1 MPEAAKGLV
10 ERDLA
15 EVLRKLLDR
24 REIRFVRG
32 PRQAGKT
39 TLLRMLESSVRKGR
53 DCVFLNMELPDY
65 RREFAKDPLAFAD
78 RFRKDRP
85 PVMFL
90 DEIQSCDGAGPGLK
104 LIYDNRDVKMVVS
117 GSSTM
122 DLGQRVMP
130 SLVGRAFPF
139 ELLTFGF
146 GEFLRANDTGLARLF
161 YNARSEVRGFVEG
174 GGAPKEKPFQGE
186 LQKLLE
192 EYLVLG
198 GYPGAV
204 LAGRR
209 GEPEL
214 VLNSI
219 RAIYLEKDISSI
231 FRIRD
236 SALFEDFARA
246 LAFAAPTVLNVSDV
260 AGQLGLSHPTAL
272 EFLSILENT
281 YIIALLRPYHRNLVT
296 ELRKARRI
304 CFLDG
309 GLRNSLIGNFTCFA
323 RREDRGKLLENYVFR
338 ELRDAF
344 GGWELK
350 YWRTTGKAEVDFV
363 LVRGETVVPV
373 EVKLGGKPG
382 RSFWSF
388 CDAYRPRRALV
399 VTLDRF
405 GVERRGGTTVCHLP
419 AVWL

>member
-1 MPEAAKGLV
+1 MVKGLV

-15 EVLRKLLDR
+15 RKLGGLMDR
-24 REIRFVRG
+24 REILLVRG

-39 TLLRMLESSVRKGR
+39 TLLRMLESALAGDR
-53 DCVFLNMELPDY
+53 DCVYLNMELPDY
-65 RREFAKDPLAFAD
+65 RREFATDPLAFAR

-85 PVMFL
+85 LVMFL
-90 DEIQSCDGAGPGLK
+90 DEIQSCEGAGPALK
-104 LIYDNRDVKMVVS
+104 LIYDTEDVKMVVS

-122 DLGQRVMP
+122 ELGARVLP

-146 GEFLRANDTGLARLF
+146 GEFLRANDESLARTF
-161 YNARSEVRGFVEG
+161 YDGRRAVRKFLEG
-174 GGAPKEKPFQGE
+174 GPAPKMPPFPAE
-186 LQKLLE
+186 LRKLLE

-204 LAGRR
+204 MAGRR

-219 RAIYLEKDISSI
+219 RAIYLEKDISAI

-246 LAFAAPTVLNVSDV
+246 LAFAAPTVLNVSEI
-260 AGQLGLSHPTAL
+260 AGPLGISYPTAM
-272 EFLSILENT
+272 EFLAILENT
-281 YIIALLRPYHRNLVT
+281 YVIALLRPFHKNLVT
-296 ELRKARRI
+296 ELRKARRV
-304 CFLDG
+304 CFMDS
-309 GLRNSLIGNFTCFA
+309 GLRNSLIGNFTEFR

-338 ELRDAF
+338 ELRDSF
-344 GGWELK
+344 GDWEIK
-350 YWRTTGKAEVDFV
+350 YWRTTAKAEVDFV
-363 LVRGETVVPV
+363 LVRGERPVPV

-388 CDAYRPRRALV
+388 CNTYRPERALV
-399 VTLDRF
+399 VTLDSF
-405 GVERRGGTTVCHLP
+405 SVEKRNGTTVCHLP
-419 AVWL
+419 AFCL